1 MRRYFIILIVIVLAG
16 TIYFTAFFIK
26 KERSFDEN
34 LRLKQENEELRAQVQ
49 KLQMTNNQQPTTSNN
64 NYLTAKVFST
74 YPFNIKNQITVNAGE
89 KQGIKKL
96 SVAVLSAFGGSA
108 SGGENILVGQV
119 VEVFKNYSVIKT
131 IFDSNWQLPVRIG
144 KDEING
150 LFQGGAEPKVVLID
164 KEKPL
169 QMGDVVYS
177 ASSEFPY
184 GLKIGE
190 ISEIKET
197 ASGVFKEAIFKMPF
211 NVSELREV
219 NIITIEAD

>member
-1 MRRYFIILIVIVLAG
+1 MLRRYFIILIVILLAG

-26 KERSFDEN
+26 KERSFGEN
-34 LRLKQENEELRAQVQ
+34 LRFRQENEELKAQIQLSKINSQ
-49 KLQMTNNQQPTTSNN
+49 KSIVNN
-64 NYLTAKVFST
+64 NFLTAKVFST

-96 SVAVLSAFGGSA
+96 SAAILK
-108 SGGENILVGQV
+108 ENILIGQV
-119 VEVFKNYSVIKT
+119 NEVFENYSVVKT
-131 IFDSNWQLPVRIG
+131 IFDSNFQLPVRIG
-144 KDEING
+144 KDEINA
-150 LFQGGAEPKVVLID
+150 LFQGGAEPKVILID

-169 QMGDVVYS
+169 QIGDVVYS

-197 ASGVFKEAIFKMPF
+197 SAGVFKEAILKMPF
-211 NVSELREV
+211 NVNELREV
-219 NIITIEAD
+219 NIKL

>member
-1 MRRYFIILIVIVLAG
+1 MLRRYSVILIVVLLTG

-34 LRLKQENEELRAQVQ
+34 LRLKQEKEELRSQIQ
-49 KLQMTNNQQPTTSNN
+49 KSSILNPQSSILNS
-64 NYLTAKVFST
+64 YLTAKVFST

-96 SVAVLSAFGGSA
+96 APAVLE
-108 SGGENILVGQV
+108 ENILVGQV
-119 VEVFKNYSVIKT
+119 IEVFKNHSVVKT
-131 IFDSNWQLPVRIG
+131 IFDSNFQLPVRIG
-144 KDEING
+144 KDEINAF
-150 LFQGGAEPKVVLID
+150 FQGGGEPKVILID
-164 KEKPL
+164 KEKPI
-169 QMGDVVYS
+169 QAGDIVYS

-197 ASGVFKEAIFKMPF
+197 SAGVFKEAILKMPF
-211 NVSELREV
+211 NVNELR
-219 NIITIEAD
+219 IIEISR